1 MDLKD
6 IRELVKLV
14 DKSSVTQLKIDQD
27 GMKISIS
34 KQTETQFVSAPQ
46 MAAPAIQQ
54 APAVATTQ
62 VTASESTPNA
72 SDSNENYIEIKSP
85 MVGTFYS
92 SPSPDAAIF
101 VKVGDTV
108 EVGQALCI
116 VEAMKIMNELQ
127 AENAGKIAKI
137 LVKDGDP
144 VEFNQ
149 VLFLLDK

>member
-46 MAAPAIQQ
+46 MAVPAVQQ
-54 APAVATTQ
+54 VPAVATTQ
-62 VTASESTPNA
+62 ASAPETAPL
-72 SDSNENYIEIKSP
+72 DSNENFIEIKSP

-92 SPSPDAAIF
+92 SPSPDADIF

-127 AENAGKIAKI
+127 AENSGKIAKI

>member
-34 KQTETQFVSAPQ
+34 KQTETQLVSASQ
-46 MAAPAIQQ
+46 MVAPAIQQ

-62 VTASESTPNA
+62 ATAPEAAVTTDDNS
-72 SDSNENYIEIKSP
+72 NYIEVKSP

-92 SPSPDAAIF
+92 SPSPDAEKF
-101 VKVGDTV
+101 VKVGDSV
-108 EVGQALCI
+108 NVGQALCI

-127 AENAGKIAKI
+127 AETAGTIAKI
-137 LVKDGDP
+137 LVKDGEP